1 MKIRRIVGKVLR
13 GAFACAMGCIG
24 LIGVAGC
31 GSDDDVATYYGPPP
45 SPSCDDAGDAFKTV
59 CSGDAASEEFAACV
73 KKYKESIGCD
83 AKEKEDEVAVYYG
96 PAATPQCDDD
106 DDAFK
111 TVCSG
116 DAASEEFAAC
126 VKKYKE
132 SIGCGRNEYEP
143 TYYGPPPACDSD
155 DDAFWQVCNGDK
167 ASEAFRTCVDR
178 YKKDLGC
185 DENAVYYGPPSCTD
199 ENAFEQACA
208 NETDEE
214 KRAACIKKMKQQAGC
229 EEDEQ

>member
-24 LIGVAGC
+24 IIGVAGC
-31 GSDDDVATYYGPPP
+31 GSDDDVA
-45 SPSCDDAGDAFKTV
+45 
-59 CSGDAASEEFAACV
+59 
-73 KKYKESIGCD
+73 
-83 AKEKEDEVAVYYG
+83 
-96 PAATPQCDDD
+96 
-106 DDAFK
+106 
-111 TVCSG
+111 
-116 DAASEEFAAC
+116 
-126 VKKYKE
+126 
-132 SIGCGRNEYEP
+132 

-208 NETDEE
+208 NETDAE